1 MAKGYGGPQGESQLR
16 LPLSGPADT
25 QPGFLLSEGA
35 SSASSDSR
43 EGSDAVRCGHCGKG
57 IDLPA
62 WVRGLEVRLHYCD
75 ERCRQAWVQSEPD
88 FTVRLHSNGR
98 RRRGA
103 NWELQ
108 ARRARE
114 RDQFRCQ
121 SCGITEEQLGGRMHV
136 HHRIPFRRFR
146 SNVEANKLEHLISVC
161 PSCHQKEEAEV
172 RRQLPLFAA
181 PIRAG

>member
-1 MAKGYGGPQGESQLR
+1 MATSCGRDPQRFQLSLDL
-16 LPLSGPADT
+16 LPTDRAI
-25 QPGFLLSEGA
+25 
-35 SSASSDSR
+35 SASA
-43 EGSDAVRCGHCGKG
+43 GSDGDATDRPNVRCRHCDKRVNVP
-57 IDLPA
+57 DWLQ
-62 WVRGLEVRLHYCD
+62 GLDIRLHYCD
-75 ERCRQAWVQSEPD
+75 EQCRQAWVESEPD
-88 FTVRLHSNGR
+88 FTVQLKQRSRN
-98 RRRGA
+98 RRGA

-121 SCGITEEQLGGRMHV
+121 VCGITEEQLGGRMHV

-181 PIRAG
+181 PQGVE